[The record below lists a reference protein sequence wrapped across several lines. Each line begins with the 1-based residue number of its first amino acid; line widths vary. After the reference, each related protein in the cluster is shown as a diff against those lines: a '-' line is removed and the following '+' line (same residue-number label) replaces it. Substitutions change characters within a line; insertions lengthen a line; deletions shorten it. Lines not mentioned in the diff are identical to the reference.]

1 MLLDHY
7 LAYFMFFLFSQMLL
21 HFVTWLNKS
30 FIWKKTMNYVQCAT
44 SPLSIPYGVRI
55 RKIFQHNNTFSN
67 VFYYFKDAF
76 TVESLSHNRYG

>member
-1 MLLDHY
+1 MLLDHN
-7 LAYFMFFLFSQMLL
+7 LAYFMFFLFFQMLF
-21 HFVTWLNKS
+21 HFVTRLNTS
-30 FIWKKTMNYVQCAT
+30 FVWKKTMNYCAT

-55 RKIFQHNNTFSN
+55 RKIFQHNNAFSN